1 MTIDKDKKST
11 MFKSEIAIA
20 SEENA
25 RLATEL
31 ALANKNLAIAI
42 VEKSG
47 LAAELVI
54 ANKEL
59 AIESAEK
66 AMRAAELVIANKEL
80 AIESAEKAKRAAELV
95 IANKELAIES
105 AEKAKRAAE
114 LVIVNEELDFEAKE
128 RAQRAVELVIANK
141 ELAIESVEKAQR
153 AVELVIANEKLA
165 IENVEKAKRAAELI
179 IANEKLAIENVEKA
193 KRAAELVIVN
203 EELDFEAKERAQRA
217 VELVIANKELA
228 IVNDRLQTSL
238 LETIDLARQLV
249 ELRDPFTAGH
259 EQHVGQLAKAIAA
272 QMGFDESR
280 QDGLMVAG
288 YLHDIGKIII
298 PVEILAKPGKI
309 SIEEFSLIKNH
320 VQAGY
325 DLLKDVGF
333 KWDIAEPIYEHH
345 ERLDGSGYPRKL
357 RADQISIDGRIL
369 GVADVVESIFH
380 YRPYRPEK
388 GMDAALS
395 VIKQG
400 RGTLYDASVVDA
412 CVKVFEDGFEFAEI
426 KDMRIGG
433 TPSDHYY
440 NDADNLSGRVLG
452 DHKSKKPVV

>member
-66 AMRAAELVIANKEL
+66 AMLGAELVIANKEL
-80 AIESAEKAKRAAELV
+80 AIEC
-95 IANKELAIES
+95 

-128 RAQRAVELVIANK
+128 RAQREVELVIANK
-141 ELAIESVEKAQR
+141 ELAIES
-153 AVELVIANEKLA
+153 
-165 IENVEKAKRAAELI
+165 VEKAKRAAELI

-193 KRAAELVIVN
+193 KRAAELVIAN
-203 EELDFEAKERAQRA
+203 KELAIEGAEKIKRAA
-217 VELVIANKELA
+217 ELVIANKELA

-288 YLHDIGKIII
+288 YLHDIGNIII

>member
-66 AMRAAELVIANKEL
+66 AMLGAELVIANKEL
-80 AIESAEKAKRAAELV
+80 AIEC
-95 IANKELAIES
+95 

-128 RAQRAVELVIANK
+128 RAQREVELVIANK
-141 ELAIESVEKAQR
+141 ELAIES
-153 AVELVIANEKLA
+153 
-165 IENVEKAKRAAELI
+165 VEKAKRAAELI

-193 KRAAELVIVN
+193 KRAAELVIAN
-203 EELDFEAKERAQRA
+203 KELAIEGAEKIKRAA
-217 VELVIANKELA
+217 ELVIANKELA

-288 YLHDIGKIII
+288 YLHDIGNIII

-380 YRPYRPEK
+380 YRLYRPEK

>member
-66 AMRAAELVIANKEL
+66 AMLGAELVIANKEL
-80 AIESAEKAKRAAELV
+80 AIEC
-95 IANKELAIES
+95 

-128 RAQRAVELVIANK
+128 RAQREVELVIANK
-141 ELAIESVEKAQR
+141 ELAIES
-153 AVELVIANEKLA
+153 
-165 IENVEKAKRAAELI
+165 VEKAKRAAELI

-193 KRAAELVIVN
+193 KRAAELVIAN
-203 EELDFEAKERAQRA
+203 KELAIEGAEKIKRAAELVIAK
-217 VELVIANKELA
+217 LVIANKELA

-288 YLHDIGKIII
+288 YLHDIGNIII

-380 YRPYRPEK
+380 YRPYHPEK

>member
-59 AIESAEK
+59 AIEC
-66 AMRAAELVIANKEL
+66 
-80 AIESAEKAKRAAELV
+80 
-95 IANKELAIES
+95 

-128 RAQRAVELVIANK
+128 RAQREVELVIANK
-141 ELAIESVEKAQR
+141 ELAIES
-153 AVELVIANEKLA
+153 
-165 IENVEKAKRAAELI
+165 VEKAKRAAELI

-193 KRAAELVIVN
+193 KRAAELVIAN
-203 EELDFEAKERAQRA
+203 KELAIEGAEKIKRAA
-217 VELVIANKELA
+217 ELVIANKELA

-288 YLHDIGKIII
+288 YLHDIGNIII

-380 YRPYRPEK
+380 YRPYHPEK

>member
-47 LAAELVI
+47 LATELVI

-66 AMRAAELVIANKEL
+66 AMRAAELVI
-80 AIESAEKAKRAAELV
+80 V
-95 IANKELAIES
+95 
-105 AEKAKRAAE
+105 
-114 LVIVNEELDFEAKE
+114 
-128 RAQRAVELVIANK
+128 
-141 ELAIESVEKAQR
+141 
-153 AVELVIANEKLA
+153 
-165 IENVEKAKRAAELI
+165 
-179 IANEKLAIENVEKA
+179 
-193 KRAAELVIVN
+193 
-203 EELDFEAKERAQRA
+203 
-217 VELVIANKELA
+217 NKELA

-298 PVEILAKPGKI
+298 PVEILAKLGKI

>member
-141 ELAIESVEKAQR
+141 ELAIESVEKA
-153 AVELVIANEKLA
+153 
-165 IENVEKAKRAAELI
+165 KRAAELI

-193 KRAAELVIVN
+193 KRAAELVIAN
-203 EELDFEAKERAQRA
+203 KELAIEGAEKIKRAA
-217 VELVIANKELA
+217 ELVIANKELA

>member
-95 IANKELAIES
+95 I
-105 AEKAKRAAE
+105 
-114 LVIVNEELDFEAKE
+114 VNEKLDFEAKE
-128 RAQRAVELVIANK
+128 RAQREVELVIANK
-141 ELAIESVEKAQR
+141 ELAIES
-153 AVELVIANEKLA
+153 
-165 IENVEKAKRAAELI
+165 VEKAKRAAELI

-193 KRAAELVIVN
+193 KRAAELVIAN
-203 EELDFEAKERAQRA
+203 KELAIEGAEKIKRAA
-217 VELVIANKELA
+217 ELVIANKELA

>member
-66 AMRAAELVIANKEL
+66 AMLGAELVIANKEL
-80 AIESAEKAKRAAELV
+80 AIEC
-95 IANKELAIES
+95 

-128 RAQRAVELVIANK
+128 RAQREVELVIANK
-141 ELAIESVEKAQR
+141 ELAIES
-153 AVELVIANEKLA
+153 
-165 IENVEKAKRAAELI
+165 VEKAKRAAELI

-193 KRAAELVIVN
+193 KRAAELVIAN
-203 EELDFEAKERAQRA
+203 KELAIEGAEKIYRAA
-217 VELVIANKELA
+217 ELVIANKELA
-228 IVNDRLQTSL
+228 IVNAKLQTSL

-288 YLHDIGKIII
+288 YLHDIGNIII

>member
-1 MTIDKDKKST
+1 
-11 MFKSEIAIA
+11 
-20 SEENA
+20 
-25 RLATEL
+25 
-31 ALANKNLAIAI
+31 
-42 VEKSG
+42 
-47 LAAELVI
+47 
-54 ANKEL
+54 
-59 AIESAEK
+59 
-66 AMRAAELVIANKEL
+66 MRA
-80 AIESAEKAKRAAELV
+80 
-95 IANKELAIES
+95 
-105 AEKAKRAAE
+105 
-114 LVIVNEELDFEAKE
+114 
-128 RAQRAVELVIANK
+128 
-141 ELAIESVEKAQR
+141 
-153 AVELVIANEKLA
+153 
-165 IENVEKAKRAAELI
+165 
-179 IANEKLAIENVEKA
+179 
-193 KRAAELVIVN
+193 
-203 EELDFEAKERAQRA
+203 
-217 VELVIANKELA
+217 ELVIANKELA
-228 IVNDRLQTSL
+228 IVNARLQTSL

-259 EQHVGQLAKAIAA
+259 EEHVGQLAKAIAA
-272 QMGFDESR
+272 QMGFDESH

-357 RADQISIDGRIL
+357 RADQINIDGRIL
-369 GVADVVESIFH
+369 GVADVVESVFN

>member
-66 AMRAAELVIANKEL
+66 AMLGAELVIANKEL
-80 AIESAEKAKRAAELV
+80 AIEC
-95 IANKELAIES
+95 

-128 RAQRAVELVIANK
+128 RAQREVELVIANK
-141 ELAIESVEKAQR
+141 ELAIES
-153 AVELVIANEKLA
+153 
-165 IENVEKAKRAAELI
+165 VEKAKRAAELI

-193 KRAAELVIVN
+193 KRAAELIIANKELAIESAEKAKRAAELVIAN
-203 EELDFEAKERAQRA
+203 KELAIEGAEKIKRAAELVIAK
-217 VELVIANKELA
+217 LVIANKELA

-272 QMGFDESR
+272 QMGFDADR
-280 QDGLMVAG
+280 QEGLMVAG

-298 PVEILAKPGKI
+298 PVEILSKPGKI

-369 GVADVVESIFH
+369 GVADVVESIFN
-380 YRPYRPEK
+380 YRPYRTEK
-388 GMDAALS
+388 GVDAALS